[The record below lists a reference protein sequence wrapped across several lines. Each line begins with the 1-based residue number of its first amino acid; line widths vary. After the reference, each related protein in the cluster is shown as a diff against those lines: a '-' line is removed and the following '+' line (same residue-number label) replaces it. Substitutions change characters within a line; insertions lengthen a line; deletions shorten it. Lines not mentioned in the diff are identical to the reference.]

1 MQILSRANLE
11 RNVSTLHRA
20 GADFV
25 MSYASLGA
33 NAIFN
38 FLKNEDTWML
48 AEGLNIFR
56 LMVPESLV
64 GKNLVRSGIRELTDC
79 SVVAIRDDGAMTIN
93 PDPQITIRKGAE
105 LILIGTDE
113 GERKFLQAFES

>member
-1 MQILSRANLE
+1 LE

-25 MSYASLGA
+25 MSYASIGA
-33 NAIFN
+33 NVIFN

-56 LMVPESLV
+56 MKAPKSLV
-64 GKNLVRSGIRELTDC
+64 DKDLARSGIREATEC
-79 SVVAIRDDGAMTIN
+79 SVVAIRDDGILSIN
-93 PDPQITIRKGAE
+93 PDPQKLIRENTG

-113 GERKFLQAFES
+113 GERKFVQAFQA

>member
-1 MQILSRANLE
+1 M
-11 RNVSTLHRA
+11 HRA

-38 FLKNEDTWML
+38 FLKNEDTSML

-56 LMVPESLV
+56 LKAPESLV
-64 GKNLVRSGIRELTDC
+64 GKNLADSESGRSRTVQ
-79 SVVAIRDDGAMTIN
+79 S
-93 PDPQITIRKGAE
+93 
-105 LILIGTDE
+105 
-113 GERKFLQAFES
+113 

>member
-1 MQILSRANLE
+1 
-11 RNVSTLHRA
+11 
-20 GADFV
+20 

-38 FLKNEDTWML
+38 FLENEDMWML

-56 LMVPESLV
+56 LKAPESLV
-64 GKNLVRSGIRELTDC
+64 GKILADSDIRKVTDC
-79 SVVAIRDDGAMTIN
+79 SVVAIKDDGEMSIN
-93 PDPQITIRKGAE
+93 PDTRMPIKPNSE

-113 GERKFLQAFES
+113 GERKFLKVFKS